1 MAKAN
6 IDLPNGTK
14 IVVDG
19 TSEDIN
25 AVLKIFSTLPTAS
38 AEEKKAKS
46 KRKHS
51 TRKTTGSKKIPKGP
65 SRYIIELK
73 AEGFYYKK
81 KTLKH
86 IQQKLEENGQI
97 YPQTHL
103 STPLKRLVRPPK
115 NELRRMKENGN
126 WVYVKA

>member
-25 AVLKIFSTLPTAS
+25 SVLKIFSNLHSAP
-38 AEEKKAKS
+38 AEENKAKG

-51 TRKTTGSKKIPKGP
+51 TRKTTGSKKMSKGP

-73 AEGFYYKK
+73 VAGFFDKK
-81 KTLKH
+81 KTLND

-103 STPLKRLVRPPK
+103 STPLKRLVRPPN